1 MDKLAELFPDA
12 ALRSGQ
18 PIDADVTLRAVEG
31 CDLVYDCIGLPGSN
45 ASTSSDGAKHRRR
58 ASAHDLRHE
67 MLARSMI
74 SGLVMVPQRR
84 MP

>member
-31 CDLVYDCIGLPGSN
+31 CHLVYDCIGLPGI
-45 ASTSSDGAKHRRR
+45 KC
-58 ASAHDLRHE
+58 
-67 MLARSMI
+67 I
-74 SGLVMVPQRR
+74 YIQ
-84 MP
+84 